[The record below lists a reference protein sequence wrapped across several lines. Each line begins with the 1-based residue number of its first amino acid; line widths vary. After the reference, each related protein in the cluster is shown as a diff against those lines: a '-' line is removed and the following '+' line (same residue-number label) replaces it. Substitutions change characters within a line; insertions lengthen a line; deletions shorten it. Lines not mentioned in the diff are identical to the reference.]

1 MFDFKKLCN
10 EYESLST
17 VERGVLLAEKSA
29 VVLAKLHTLNI
40 EEIDPIETYVAFILG
55 AIVSDGVIDEKEYLL
70 MYPALVK
77 TFGNDFDFQT
87 IKTSFKKDKEGRSM
101 IKKYNQDMVKI
112 MSYLDESL
120 VADLI
125 SLCLLIVSVD
135 GKVTLK
141 ERHYIKKLY
150 K

>member
-1 MFDFKKLCN
+1 
-10 EYESLST
+10 
-17 VERGVLLAEKSA
+17 
-29 VVLAKLHTLNI
+29 
-40 EEIDPIETYVAFILG
+40 
-55 AIVSDGVIDEKEYLL
+55 

-112 MSYLDESL
+112 ISYLDESL

-125 SLCLLIVSVD
+125 SLCLLIISVD

-141 ERHYIKKLY
+141 ERHYIKKLC

>member
-10 EYESLST
+10 EYENLST

-29 VVLAKLHTLNI
+29 VVLAKLHALDI
-40 EEIDPIETYVAFILG
+40 EDIDPVETYVAFILG
-55 AIVSDGVIDEKEYLL
+55 AIVSDGTIDEKEYLL

-77 TFGNDFDFQT
+77 TFGNDFDFKT
-87 IKTSFKKDKEGRSM
+87 IKESFKKDKEGRTM
-101 IKKYNQDMVKI
+101 IKKYNQAMMKVL
-112 MSYLDESL
+112 SYLDESL
-120 VADLI
+120 ILDLV

-135 GKVTLK
+135 GKVTLR
-141 ERHYIKKLY
+141 ERRYIKKLC